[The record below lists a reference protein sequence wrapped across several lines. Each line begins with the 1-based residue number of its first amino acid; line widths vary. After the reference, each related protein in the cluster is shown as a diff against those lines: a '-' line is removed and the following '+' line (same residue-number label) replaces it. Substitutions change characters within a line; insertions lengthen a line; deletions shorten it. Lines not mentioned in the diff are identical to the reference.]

1 MTVDRHSPA
10 AGPDRRRAAID
21 ARSITPAETGSDVSW
36 RR

>member
-10 AGPDRRRAAID
+10 AGPDRRRVGID
-21 ARSITPAETGSDVSW
+21 ARSITPAETGLDVSW